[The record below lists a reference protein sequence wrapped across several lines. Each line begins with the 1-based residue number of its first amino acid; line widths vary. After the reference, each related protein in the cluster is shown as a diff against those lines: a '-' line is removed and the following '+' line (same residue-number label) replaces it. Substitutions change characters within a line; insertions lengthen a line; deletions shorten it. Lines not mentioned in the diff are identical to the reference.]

1 MSGVSNWPEQKKEW
15 CKKLIESS
23 ESFVEKELK
32 NGTVVDGFSLKFW
45 EHGPFVVQTS
55 GKVWSSQLGY
65 LGYRDYTF
73 RPMIIN

>member
-1 MSGVSNWPEQKKEW
+1 M
-15 CKKLIESS
+15 
-23 ESFVEKELK
+23 EKELK

-73 RPMIIN
+73 RPIIIN